1 MINCISISS
10 ATGTFSNQSEGE
22 YIAPFNCALPGVA
35 CGIIASA
42 KFKSVT
48 KSAVFVAA
56 SILKSNILTSVIA
69 GLLAEPINA
78 SPLNNI
84 LTELSS
90 PIAN

>member
-1 MINCISISS
+1 MNCTSMSS
-10 ATGTFSNQSEGE
+10 AAGIFSNQSDGE

-35 CGIIASA
+35 CGITASDNC
-42 KFKSVT
+42 KSVT

-78 SPLNNI
+78 SPRNNI

-90 PIAN
+90 PMAN